1 MFYVLEGTLRVS
13 LGDEV
18 LELEAGSFVCVP
30 PRHAPHLRQQ
40 ERSARPAR
48 SRRLNC
54 QPAREVCEASGRAS

>member
-30 PRHAPHLRQQ
+30 PGTPHTFANKSDRPV
-40 ERSARPAR
+40 RPAH
-48 SRRLNC
+48 
-54 QPAREVCEASGRAS
+54 AA